1 MSKCIYIYIHIHVH
15 PCIHVSMYPSIYL
28 YIYLYPTKPQS
39 SRVDTQEIWGL
50 MSQPRDHHLHP
61 SARVDAFVFKAGR
74 SKVNALR
81 SKIWW
86 FPKPRKWIAFSGK
99 WQ

>member
-1 MSKCIYIYIHIHVH
+1 MYIHVSMH
-15 PCIHVSMYPSIYL
+15 PCIHLSIYL
-28 YIYLYPTKPQS
+28 SISNKTTELW
-39 SRVDTQEIWGL
+39 VDTQEIWGL

-74 SKVNALR
+74 SKVNDLR

-99 WQ
+99 